1 MFSVTESTGY
11 GTMVDICLG
20 MVGSGKEDKRE
31 TLLLFRGVLCFIDDR
46 NGFCKTVQIVVF

>member
-20 MVGSGKEDKRE
+20 MVGSGKEVILAGEKPYCCLE
-31 TLLLFRGVLCFIDDR
+31 VFCVL
-46 NGFCKTVQIVVF
+46 